1 MAILKP
7 VQPKK
12 WIGYYECIVAFCFC
26 LLATCPLVFKYEIT
40 CTDMNVTNIDENDD
54 FTTNG
59 TMSCCIAHLSQI
71 AQKPIYQAYKITSQ
85 TILRILPITL
95 ITLLNIFMYKK
106 IKTLFRNRKIM
117 FKNKKNHLEVP
128 KSRTDNQ
135 ELSALP
141 SNRLSIS
148 QEVSGTFRRPSHT
161 GSILRKIIK
170 KWYVFKLINLTK
182 KNTFSAN

>member
-1 MAILKP
+1 
-7 VQPKK
+7 
-12 WIGYYECIVAFCFC
+12 
-26 LLATCPLVFKYEIT
+26 
-40 CTDMNVTNIDENDD
+40 
-54 FTTNG
+54 
-59 TMSCCIAHLSQI
+59 
-71 AQKPIYQAYKITSQ
+71 
-85 TILRILPITL
+85 
-95 ITLLNIFMYKK
+95 
-106 IKTLFRNRKIM
+106 M
-117 FKNKKNHLEVP
+117 FKNKKNHLEAP